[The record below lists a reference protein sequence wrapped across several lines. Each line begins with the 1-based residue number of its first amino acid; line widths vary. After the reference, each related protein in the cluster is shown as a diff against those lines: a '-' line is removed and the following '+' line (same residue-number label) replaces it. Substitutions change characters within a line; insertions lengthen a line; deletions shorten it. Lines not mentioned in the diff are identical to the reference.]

1 MRTCVEV
8 RNKVLPLLQ
17 YILSTGHACSSGR
30 VSQNSEA
37 PQLWPDGRVAAHPL
51 LGSRARL
58 AHTQA
63 LTLLQLLRVLL
74 ERVAEGPEGLALRV
88 ELDLDLLG
96 DAGWR
101 PGRTVG
107 ATGLQPTAHSG
118 EGGSRA
124 RPARAARP
132 PRRAPARRRRCPR
145 RSRAACARR
154 SAPWR
159 GETVCGGDGGVQGRD
174 DRLEAPG
181 VALRASFGLLWGV
194 RGEGRTRIRHRV
206 PGLRPG
212 CQVYRWGFGLAFGVQ
227 APCTQRRRG

>member
-1 MRTCVEV
+1 MRGGENVRTFLPKV

-37 PQLWPDGRVAAHPL
+37 PQLRPDGRVAAHPL

-96 DAGWR
+96 NAGWR

-107 ATGLQPTAHSG
+107 ATA
-118 EGGSRA
+118 
-124 RPARAARP
+124 
-132 PRRAPARRRRCPR
+132 
-145 RSRAACARR
+145 
-154 SAPWR
+154 
-159 GETVCGGDGGVQGRD
+159 
-174 DRLEAPG
+174 
-181 VALRASFGLLWGV
+181 
-194 RGEGRTRIRHRV
+194 
-206 PGLRPG
+206 
-212 CQVYRWGFGLAFGVQ
+212 YRAFG
-227 APCTQRRRG
+227 

>member
-1 MRTCVEV
+1 MRTYCYGK
-8 RNKVLPLLQ
+8 KVVPLLQ
-17 YILSTGHACSSGR
+17 YIPSTGHSCSSGR
-30 VSQNSEA
+30 VRQSSEA
-37 PQLWPDGRVAAHPL
+37 PQLRPDGRVAAHPL

-96 DAGWR
+96 NAGWR

-154 SAPWR
+154 SAP
-159 GETVCGGDGGVQGRD
+159 CGGYKTRTGLPRESSMQSEEQGTFGGRD
-174 DRLEAPG
+174 SVRPQWRRWGSGWGRQARG
-181 VALRASFGLLWGV
+181 SRRRASRFV
-194 RGEGRTRIRHRV
+194 RASLGGS
-206 PGLRPG
+206 G
-212 CQVYRWGFGLAFGVQ
+212 
-227 APCTQRRRG
+227 

>member
-1 MRTCVEV
+1 MHCWSTLRVGLAGGTRGRGRASILEGYSKYASGRKHADMKIPGPGEV

-17 YILSTGHACSSGR
+17 YIPSTGHSCSSGR
-30 VSQNSEA
+30 VRQSSEA
-37 PQLWPDGRVAAHPL
+37 PQLRPDGRVAAHPL

-96 DAGWR
+96 NAGWR

-154 SAPWR
+154 SAP
-159 GETVCGGDGGVQGRD
+159 CGG
-174 DRLEAPG
+174 
-181 VALRASFGLLWGV
+181 
-194 RGEGRTRIRHRV
+194 
-206 PGLRPG
+206 
-212 CQVYRWGFGLAFGVQ
+212 
-227 APCTQRRRG
+227 